1 MGRQV
6 LPRGN
11 EDQLLSQKVT
21 KELQGAV
28 GYVFALGALECPRG
42 GWVWLPPGDDS
53 QQRSSVAGFTVW
65 FWKRPER

>member
-42 GWVWLPPGDDS
+42 GWVWLPPGA
-53 QQRSSVAGFTVW
+53 SSA
-65 FWKRPER
+65 PP